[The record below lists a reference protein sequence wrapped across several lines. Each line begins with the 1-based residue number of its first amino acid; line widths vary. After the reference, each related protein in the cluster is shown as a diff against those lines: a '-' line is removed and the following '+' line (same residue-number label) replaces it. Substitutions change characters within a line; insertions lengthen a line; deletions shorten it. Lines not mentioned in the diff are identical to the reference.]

1 MSLLELQLLNGKEA
15 IRGKKV
21 VASNSTEVDMFSVYD
36 FINVVCGK
44 GIKQSYGRVI
54 YFNLTSDNSEYKD
67 EVVKS
72 TTNLKFPGRGQRDT
86 PCMSMRGLQRLL
98 MILGGKVATEYR
110 ALVETTFTRVM
121 AGDRSLIKVIEA
133 NAESKAPMQQ
143 ACREALVHDPL
154 PGDHA
159 LDEMALNRK
168 RKNED
173 LEYEERVEALEL
185 KRVERIKM
193 QVECMKNQ
201 VVVYHIVKLSYCCV
215 LI

>member
-67 EVVKS
+67 EVDKS
-72 TTNLKFPGRGQRDT
+72 TSNLKFPGRGQRDT

-98 MILGGKVATEYR
+98 MILGGKVAAEYR

-121 AGDRSLIKVIEA
+121 AGDRSLIKVIEV
-133 NAESKAPMQQ
+133 NAEPMQQ

-185 KRVERIKM
+185 KRAARIM
-193 QVECMKNQ
+193 ESMKNQ